1 MGTRHHQTVI
11 DKNGKLRLSQYGQW
25 DGYPKGQ
32 GIDILEYLRT
42 ADLEKYQ
49 NSLSKIKKITKK
61 QGEEIDKLKDWA
73 ERYPYLSRD
82 CGAKIHKLIEEGKV
96 EFVGWTTKLEA
107 NKWCVGF
114 YEINFKKRTFTT
126 RYYDVNVTV
135 SLDKLPTNE
144 EYIEMTKSKDEYNNN

>member
-32 GIDILEYLRT
+32 GIDILEYLRS

-49 NSLSKIKKITKK
+49 ENLSKLNRATEK

-73 ERYPYLSRD
+73 ERYPPRS
-82 CGAKIHKLIEEGKV
+82 
-96 EFVGWTTKLEA
+96 
-107 NKWCVGF
+107 
-114 YEINFKKRTFTT
+114 
-126 RYYDVNVTV
+126 
-135 SLDKLPTNE
+135 
-144 EYIEMTKSKDEYNNN
+144 

>member
-42 ADLEKYQ
+42 ADIEKYQ
-49 NSLSKIKKITKK
+49 DSLSKIKKITKK

-82 CGAKIHKLIEEGKV
+82 CGFKLHKMIEDGIV
-96 EFVGWTTKLEA
+96 QFIGWISADEA
-107 NKWCVGF
+107 RKWCSGF
-114 YEINFKKRTFTT
+114 FEINFQNRTFTT
-126 RYYDVNVTV
+126 KFSEVNVTV

-144 EYIEMTKSKDEYNNN
+144 EYIEMTKIEDE